1 MNTRKEAREVAF
13 KLVFE
18 YLFSGETNDFSV
30 AELAEENGLGSELAY
45 TKAVYHGVIENYDEL
60 ANIIK
65 EKAIG
70 FAYDRVYKVD
80 KAIMLVALYEI
91 LKMKDIPYAVSINEA
106 IELAKKYGTEK
117 SGSFINGILSKV
129 EKK

>member
-1 MNTRKEAREVAF
+1 MNKRKDAREVTF

-18 YLFSGETNDFSV
+18 YLFSEEANSLSFDDISGEYELTSEKDYVKQVYYGVIDNI
-30 AELAEENGLGSELAY
+30 AEL
-45 TKAVYHGVIENYDEL
+45 T
-60 ANIIK
+60 NIIK
-65 EKAIG
+65 DRAIG
-70 FAYDRVYKVD
+70 FAIDRIYKVD

-91 LKMKDIPYAVSINEA
+91 LHMPEIPYAVSINEA
-106 IELAKKYGTEK
+106 VELAKKFGTEK